1 MRTDSW
7 QDGGRIYEPLL
18 DADLNR
24 GQKRSLL
31 YGNELHRSY
40 HYMQSILGGVR
51 TRVVRQIEIREEMD
65 IYYSKNEPVPR
76 ENGDTLIA
84 SPITA
89 QRALL

>member
-1 MRTDSW
+1 
-7 QDGGRIYEPLL
+7 
-18 DADLNR
+18 
-24 GQKRSLL
+24 
-31 YGNELHRSY
+31 
-40 HYMQSILGGVR
+40 MQSILGGVR